1 MIDGIVRFTKLTDGI
16 ALVSL
21 AGTCHK
27 KGLR

>member
-16 ALVSL
+16 ALVNL